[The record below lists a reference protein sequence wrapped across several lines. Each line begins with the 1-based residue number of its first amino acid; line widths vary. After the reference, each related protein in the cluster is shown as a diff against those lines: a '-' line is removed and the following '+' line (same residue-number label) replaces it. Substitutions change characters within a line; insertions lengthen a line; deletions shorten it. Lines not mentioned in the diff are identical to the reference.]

1 MKIKE
6 CKLHIKE
13 IKIGLLKSRYQL
25 TAQGLKAN
33 ISQWI
38 KIIIVN
44 HFKSVKIK

>member
-6 CKLHIKE
+6 CKLYIKTGFPE
-13 IKIGLLKSRYQL
+13 SRYQL
-25 TAQGLKAN
+25 TAPGLKAN
-33 ISQWI
+33 ISQQI